1 MIDHVCSTTRIERLT
16 GAARVTN
23 PASRR
28 VLVKCGF
35 QFVDQGMIVSR
46 GAGGPVSV
54 DRVALDR
61 STWCALERWGQMSCL
76 VSA

>member
-1 MIDHVCSTTRIERLT
+1 MIDFVFSATPITRLT

-35 QFVDQGMIVSR
+35 QFLDQG
-46 GAGGPVSV
+46 
-54 DRVALDR
+54 
-61 STWCALERWGQMSCL
+61 WCMD
-76 VSA
+76 